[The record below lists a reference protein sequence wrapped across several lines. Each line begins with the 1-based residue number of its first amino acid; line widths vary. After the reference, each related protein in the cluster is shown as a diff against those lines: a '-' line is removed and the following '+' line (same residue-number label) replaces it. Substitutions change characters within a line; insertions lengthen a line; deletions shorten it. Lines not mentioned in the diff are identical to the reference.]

1 MQTPANVV
9 RPLAML
15 AAIAFLVATV
25 LSIGLQLGVIAR
37 PPDLPPSTDFVD
49 HLLSDGDFR
58 RSIWPID
65 FASSLLY
72 VLAFL
77 STALLARPLA
87 AFGVDRDPRGWI
99 AATALIVGAL
109 LGITAQLIFIGAR
122 QVQLDIAYC
131 DCGYKVQEVISQ
143 NWAMWL
149 IEGAVGWLING
160 AGVAFAVGVVAAGSA
175 LGGTAMS
182 SGWRLLAWLIGGVL
196 VLNVAVGAMGID
208 GPLGPLLVGLQTA
221 VLVPIWLAWLA
232 LRAPRG
238 GEGASPA

>member
-1 MQTPANVV
+1 MQTPATVV
-9 RPLAML
+9 RPLAWL
-15 AAIAFLVATV
+15 AAVAFLGASV

-37 PPDLPPSTDFVD
+37 PPDLPPTTDFVD

-65 FASSLLY
+65 FASSLLPAPGF
-72 VLAFL
+72 LA
-77 STALLARPLA
+77 TASSL
-87 AFGVDRDPRGWI
+87 DRWHSANQDPKGWI

-109 LGITAQLIFIGAR
+109 LGLTAQLIFIGAR

-149 IEGAVGWLING
+149 IEGAVGWLVNG
-160 AGVAFAVGVVAAGSA
+160 AGVAFAVGVVAAGAA

-182 SGWRLLAWLIGGVL
+182 SGWRLLAWLIGVIL
-196 VLNVAVGAMGID
+196 VINVAVGALGIE
-208 GPLGPLLVGLQTA
+208 GPLVPLLVGLQTG

-238 GEGASPA
+238 PADASAA